1 MFRILSL
8 VYVCI
13 TNVFAARGLL
23 EHWKCSSQNNGETV
37 CQEIC
42 GGCQARPHY
51 QGHAKNGSRS
61 VFKVRTYLI
70 FYLRKSQTKP
80 VQKITCAH
88 CTTDIMDPF
97 ELLPLGLA
105 FYKPP
110 I

>member
-13 TNVFAARGLL
+13 TNVFAAGGLL

-70 FYLRKSQTKP
+70 QAFFWTLRKKLKAKKTQNSRKKLKTQ
-80 VQKITCAH
+80 A
-88 CTTDIMDPF
+88 
-97 ELLPLGLA
+97 
-105 FYKPP
+105 
-110 I
+110 